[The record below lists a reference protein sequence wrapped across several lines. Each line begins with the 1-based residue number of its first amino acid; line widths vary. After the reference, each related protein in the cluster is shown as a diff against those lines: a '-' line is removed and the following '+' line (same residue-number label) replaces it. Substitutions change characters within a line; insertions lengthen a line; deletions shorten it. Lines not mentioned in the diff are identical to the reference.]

1 MLWAGTGVSL
11 TITDNIKRFRHLS
24 EIYKEEN
31 NAEKINPTF
40 YIINSKIQICVL
52 CSLVHFHMECG
63 KEPVLTQVTAIKG
76 FT

>member
-31 NAEKINPTF
+31 NAI
-40 YIINSKIQICVL
+40 
-52 CSLVHFHMECG
+52 
-63 KEPVLTQVTAIKG
+63 VLTDVDKNKFMSMFLKRIFKGYDDIIHSIEGAI
-76 FT
+76 